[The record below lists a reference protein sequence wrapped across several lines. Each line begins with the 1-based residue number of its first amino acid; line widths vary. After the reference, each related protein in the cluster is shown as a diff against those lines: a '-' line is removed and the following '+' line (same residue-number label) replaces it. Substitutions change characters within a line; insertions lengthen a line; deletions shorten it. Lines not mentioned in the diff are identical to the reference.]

1 MPGKFVTSV
10 GKDGKHYFS
19 LKAGNGEIILQSQ
32 GYTSAKSRDNGIES
46 VRKNSQQSSRFEK
59 KVASNGK
66 FFFTLNA
73 TNGQVIGKSQMYKTE
88 KGRDNGI
95 DSVARNAPDAAVV
108 EAEA

>member
-1 MPGKFVTSV
+1 MAGKFVTSV

-32 GYTSAKSRDNGIES
+32 GYASAENCANGIES
-46 VRKNSQQSSRFEK
+46 VRKNSQDPKRFEK

-66 FFFTLNA
+66 FFFTLTA
-73 TNGQVIGKSQMYKTE
+73 TNGQIVGKSQMYKTE

-108 EAEA
+108 EAES